1 MHARIFYGSYNAVA
15 MHRIVMCK
23 SPSDKHIDSKCR
35 GWLWQEEMFHRDHG
49 FSFSKPG
56 CSAVSAQHRDAG
68 GGISQPCTDVTELA
82 VLLTEIRWVS
92 VGTRATLEEAEET
105 PFGKLRAQMP

>member
-23 SPSDKHIDSKCR
+23 SPSDKHIDSKCW

-49 FSFSKPG
+49 FSFSK
-56 CSAVSAQHRDAG
+56 SNLA
-68 GGISQPCTDVTELA
+68 A
-82 VLLTEIRWVS
+82 VLSQHSI
-92 VGTRATLEEAEET
+92 GMLEEVSPT
-105 PFGKLRAQMP
+105 HPQMW